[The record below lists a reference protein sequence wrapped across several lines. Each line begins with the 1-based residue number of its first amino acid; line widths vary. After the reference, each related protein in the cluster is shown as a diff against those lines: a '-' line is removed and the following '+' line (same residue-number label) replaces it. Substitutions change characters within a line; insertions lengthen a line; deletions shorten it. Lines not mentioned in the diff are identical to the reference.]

1 MESLNSLTLSYEI
14 SLIYINVNYV
24 YFNNFNI
31 NRASGG
37 VDLSIISTLEII
49 IKNYNIFTDGL
60 Y

>member
-1 MESLNSLTLSYEI
+1 MKSLNTIALSYEI

-31 NRASGG
+31 NRSSGG

-60 Y
+60 F

>member
-1 MESLNSLTLSYEI
+1 MNSIISIALSYEI

-49 IKNYNIFTDGL
+49 IKNYNLFTDGL
-60 Y
+60 F